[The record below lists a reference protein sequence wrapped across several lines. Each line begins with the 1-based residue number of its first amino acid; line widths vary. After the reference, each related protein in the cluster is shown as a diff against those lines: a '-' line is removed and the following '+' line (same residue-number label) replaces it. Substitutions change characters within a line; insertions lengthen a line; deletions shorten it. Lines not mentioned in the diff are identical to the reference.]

1 MAASVPK
8 TREHDFP
15 KKNVL
20 FLNFIGLVKTLWILY
35 PSEIMYMGSTGSL
48 LVRAAFSKSI
58 KVLRLQ
64 PGAPKSR
71 EHDFP
76 KKKRPDFLKFI
87 GPVTPLLVLYP
98 SVIMH
103 LVLTD
108 LLLASPVFARSI
120 KVFGWQPGAPKFRE
134 HDFPKKKSCFFFNF
148 IGPVTPPWVLYPSE
162 FMHMGLTERLLAR
175 AVFAMSINV
184 LGWQPGAPKTRE
196 HGFPTKRRDFLKL
209 IGPVAPPWVLYRSE
223 IMLIG
228 FTEPL
233 LARAAFANSI
243 KVLGWQAGA
252 PKSREHDFPKK
263 NVLFFEFHRTCDT
276 SMGSVSL

>member
-1 MAASVPK
+1 MATRGPK
-8 TREHDFP
+8 
-15 KKNVL
+15 
-20 FLNFIGLVKTLWILY
+20 I
-35 PSEIMYMGSTGSL
+35 
-48 LVRAAFSKSI
+48 
-58 KVLRLQ
+58 
-64 PGAPKSR
+64 PGARFS
-71 EHDFP
+71 E
-76 KKKRPDFLKFI
+76 KKIL
-87 GPVTPLLVLYP
+87 
-98 SVIMH
+98 
-103 LVLTD
+103 
-108 LLLASPVFARSI
+108 
-120 KVFGWQPGAPKFRE
+120 
-134 HDFPKKKSCFFFNF
+134 FFFNF

-263 NVLFFEFHRTCDT
+263 KTSFFLNFIGRVTPPWVLYPSEIMHLGFTETLLAEAVFTRSIKVPGWQPGAPKPQEHDFPEKNVLVF
-276 SMGSVSL
+276 